1 MVLRRDQSPV
11 RGSSVNVKRKDCLKR
26 KKQSWR
32 VRQDDCY
39 ARAAHLRATLSSL
52 SLSLADCLPLPNGG
66 RMLAIFDE
74 SRGHRLTDVV
84 LFHDVQLATNF
95 VRSRANEKR
104 QKHFFLL
111 IFTLSSLVD
120 ATTTTIFFFSF
131 LIESRS
137 PVKLTILK
145 FASSCEASMIVVV

>member
-1 MVLRRDQSPV
+1 MTRKTRV
-11 RGSSVNVKRKDCLKR
+11 RGSSVNDKKDCLKR

-74 SRGHRLTDVV
+74 SRGHRFTDVV

-95 VRSRANEKR
+95 EWSRANQKR
-104 QKHFFLL
+104 QKHFSLHL
-111 IFTLSSLVD
+111 QPSLLSSPRRQRQ
-120 ATTTTIFFFSF
+120 FPFSF
-131 LIESRS
+131 VFVESR
-137 PVKLTILK
+137 VRGL
-145 FASSCEASMIVVV
+145 